1 VIDVRVRRMSGA
13 LGFAGEG
20 SRRVVTMRHHIT
32 RSYHQTVVTTVE
44 LGFRLSGDVTVGY
57 REEAQGEGASLM
69 VGCYWSRGGS
79 AKKEERRQRLD
90 L

>member
-20 SRRVVTMRHHIT
+20 VQEGSDNALSHH
-32 RSYHQTVVTTVE
+32 QAVVTTVE

-69 VGCYWSRGGS
+69 VDCCGSLGGS
-79 AKKEERRQRLD
+79 AKEERRQRLD